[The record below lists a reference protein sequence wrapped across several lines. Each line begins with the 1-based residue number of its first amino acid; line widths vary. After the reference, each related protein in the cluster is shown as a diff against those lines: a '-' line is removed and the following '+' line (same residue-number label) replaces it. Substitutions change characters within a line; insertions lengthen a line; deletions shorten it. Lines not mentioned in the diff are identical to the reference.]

1 MNETD
6 TFWTEDLS
14 RSRDYDS
21 PFTAVNN
28 VLNRCGPY
36 HQIDWD
42 RQDALVTEILDKIH
56 DHGFKIVRDPE
67 RPEMFDS
74 RDGISKE

>member
-1 MNETD
+1 MND
-6 TFWTEDLS
+6 FWTEDLT
-14 RSRDYDS
+14 RSREHDS

-42 RQDALVTEILDKIH
+42 RQDALVTEILDKIW
-56 DHGFKIVRDPE
+56 DHGFKIVRDAD

-74 RDGISKE
+74 PT